1 MSNATV
7 VGKVEKIHQ
16 KAAPEKATRQKGPP
30 LCAHSGKGY
39 ADINHSERRL
49 QQFAC
54 GDCGARLRIA
64 DEDMKKD
71 TVIVPKHQVP
81 EDVHGFRKQLERL
94 EKTSHR

>member
-7 VGKVEKIHQ
+7 VGKVEKIQ
-16 KAAPEKATRQKGPP
+16 EKSQTRKEPKQKGPP

-54 GDCGARLRIA
+54 GDCGARLRIPV
-64 DEDMKKD
+64 EDLKKE
-71 TVIVPKHQVP
+71 TILVPKHQVP
-81 EDVHGFRKQLERL
+81 EDVHGFRKSLERL
-94 EKTSHR
+94 EKHSR